1 MTFPEPITEAVS
13 RIGAVDLAVTYPVPT
28 TTDHEAAV
36 TALTL
41 RPGASVTAADL
52 TDALASMPVGLP
64 PDIVHVV
71 PELPLSAT
79 FRPMAGVLSA
89 AGLPKVGRQVW
100 YHDPEDGRYKRL
112 TATARTAIGGV

>member
-1 MTFPEPITEAVS
+1 
-13 RIGAVDLAVTYPVPT
+13 
-28 TTDHEAAV
+28 
-36 TALTL
+36 
-41 RPGASVTAADL
+41 
-52 TDALASMPVGLP
+52 MPVGLP

-79 FRPMAGVLSA
+79 FRPMAGALRA

-112 TATARTAIGGV
+112 TAAVRTAMGGV